1 MGGRSRAISP
11 ILNYGRSAT
20 IAQRGTTI
28 CVSEAGRR
36 RRSAPCTCAQTNSIW
51 VRSQSGFAACWIA
64 LSDPCAG
71 MPIGVQEIA
80 TGGTRPENLLLATP
94 QYLSRNKPDVR
105 LSSAARVIDPSR
117 HTVVDQSG
125 GVYRYGKLL
134 SRPALPCRLPFPA
147 DLDESPERPS
157 LNYGTLNKIGE
168 VTLGVI

>member
-1 MGGRSRAISP
+1 MPNVARLSASAKPVDGVGARLALARKRIPYGSGANPDSPHAGSPYRIRA
-11 ILNYGRSAT
+11 L
-20 IAQRGTTI
+20 
-28 CVSEAGRR
+28 E
-36 RRSAPCTCAQTNSIW
+36 
-51 VRSQSGFAACWIA
+51 SQA
-64 LSDPCAG
+64 D
-71 MPIGVQEIA
+71 QEIA

-94 QYLSRNKPDVR
+94 QYLSRNKLDVR